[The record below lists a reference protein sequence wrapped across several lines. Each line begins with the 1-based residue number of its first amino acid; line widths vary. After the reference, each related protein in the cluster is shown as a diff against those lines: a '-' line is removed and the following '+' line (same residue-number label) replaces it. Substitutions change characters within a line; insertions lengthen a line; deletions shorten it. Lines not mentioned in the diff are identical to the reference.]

1 LFFLSIFSETK
12 FHDFLKIK
20 FTSYL
25 LIFILLIVYISCC
38 DDPQNIRL
46 SDSENQFIPYVINDT
61 LRYKNLVSEDITEFV
76 VTDIE
81 SEFFDNNSPGAMVVG
96 PCDSDFY
103 ETKTLKLESESCLM
117 EYSVSVLGEP
127 ASFRFSIY
135 NCDLFISAGI
145 NNNSQRSL
153 YQDGTY
159 TVEGITYQPV
169 YVLSNANS
177 RVLVTPGVGIL
188 SFTDEATGEEYVFF
202 E

>member
-1 LFFLSIFSETK
+1 MR
-12 FHDFLKIK
+12 
-20 FTSYL
+20 FTSFL
-25 LIFILLIVYISCC
+25 LLFSLLIVCVACC
-38 DDPQNIRL
+38 DDPQSIRL
-46 SDSENQFIPYVINDT
+46 SDSENQFIPYEANDI
-61 LRYKNLVSEDITEFV
+61 LRYKNLVSGNMIEFIV
-76 VTDIE
+76 KDIE
-81 SEFFDNNSPGAMVVG
+81 SEFFDNSAPGAMLVG
-96 PCDSDFY
+96 PCDSDLY

-135 NCDLFISAGI
+135 NCDLFISAGS
-145 NNNSQRSL
+145 NNNTQESL

-188 SFTDEATGEEYVFF
+188 SFTDEATGEEYVFI